1 MRLTFIA
8 SVFIVGV
15 VLHALSA
22 IAAPYPSQLNCKTTS
37 CPGNWNNQT
46 KYPLA
51 IDVTPSYRTTQLA
64 LTHRGILTI
73 LNLPILIPVLAI
85 SLTSTATATGI
96 EWPAK
101 PVPLKA
107 SASVHEPERSNLTSS
122 VASLSA
128 STSSST
134 EVVRQTTTLTLTQ
147 TEQNVVVDP
156 ESTYSS
162 PIVSAHVPVR
172 YVYNRPAKSTGP
184 PPQDLTSQR
193 RIKPRVYVTE
203 TILYTVTAPAYVVT
217 ITNPADIVTKTTL
230 IYQPGPPTTITLI
243 TSPLHTSKPKLV
255 KTIISNINSIF
266 SSAYTG
272 YKPTN
277 PTPTPKPKSTLIPPT
292 HSTPSGQGNPRCNG
306 LFRYQTNRSSGKQYR
321 AYYYF
326 DYDFAVYHI
335 NKYCNSLKD
344 LPNNYNQN
352 GIRLTQIGATKDRNA
367 FNIGVY
373 WPANI
378 PGTKPQAEIC
388 IYYFRS
394 ILLDGCDGNDPNN
407 PLNWK
412 GGGSFTAV
420 DQRGIYRRQ
429 IYYEIEAIGR
439 RKNTIKQRLAQCFKQ
454 VQDNKAKL
462 FVRGAGWAGDIGLV
476 DLKRNVNEACGGI
489 VEYWE
494 PVSTINKA
502 GEYEWQLDLGIP
514 ADQEK
519 CFLEVVRRNYG
530 AEVQCGLIP
539 GFGSAKEYIGD

>member
-1 MRLTFIA
+1 M
-8 SVFIVGV
+8 
-15 VLHALSA
+15 
-22 IAAPYPSQLNCKTTS
+22 
-37 CPGNWNNQT
+37 
-46 KYPLA
+46 
-51 IDVTPSYRTTQLA
+51 
-64 LTHRGILTI
+64 
-73 LNLPILIPVLAI
+73 
-85 SLTSTATATGI
+85 ATGI
-96 EWPAK
+96 EWPIK
-101 PVPLKA
+101 PEPLKA
-107 SASVHEPERSNLTSS
+107 SASVHDPEPSNPTSS
-122 VASLSA
+122 VASLFT

-147 TEQNVVVDP
+147 TEQKAVIDP

-162 PIVSAHVPVR
+162 PLVSAHVPVK

-184 PPQDLTSQR
+184 PPQDFTSPK

-230 IYQPGPPTTITLI
+230 IYQPGPPTTVTLI
-243 TSPLHTSKPKLV
+243 TSPLHTSNPKLV

-272 YKPTN
+272 YKPTY
-277 PTPTPKPKSTLIPPT
+277 PTPTSKPKSTLIPPT
-292 HSTPSGQGNPRCNG
+292 HRTPSGQGNPRCNG
-306 LFRYQTNRSSGKQYR
+306 LFRYQTNKSSGKQYR

-335 NKYCNSLKD
+335 N
-344 LPNNYNQN
+344 NYY
-352 GIRLTQIGATKDRNA
+352 RNA

-412 GGGSFTAV
+412 GGGSVYAV
-420 DQRGIYRRQ
+420 DQRGIYRRP

-439 RKNTIKQRLAQCFKQ
+439 RKNIIKQRLAQCFKQ
-454 VQDNKAKL
+454 VQENKAKL

-502 GEYEWQLDLGIP
+502 GKYEWQLDLGIP

-530 AEVQCGLIP
+530 AELQCGFIP